1 MNMELGNHNSGEC
14 PPKIHRLSHS
24 VVKRITAGDVIQ
36 HPLSAVKELIEN
48 SLDAHSTN
56 INVIIQ
62 DGGFKLIQ
70 VNDNGHG
77 VRYEDL
83 AIMCGRHTTS
93 KLLKFEELMRL
104 KTMGFRGEALSS
116 ISHLGDVT
124 VTTITQG
131 SVHGYRV
138 SYKDGAME
146 HEPKPCAAV
155 KGTQV
160 TVENLFCNMA
170 ASKKALQNSHGDY
183 KKIVDLVSRFALHHT
198 NVSFSCRKH
207 KATRPDVHTNV
218 RSSRLDVIR
227 SVYGIVVAGSL
238 MEIEVADSNPSTSV
252 FEMHGFMSNATYAAK
267 KTTMI
272 LFIND
277 RLVEWSALKRAIE
290 VVYTKKLHKASKP
303 FVYIS
308 IVLPPGQIDVNMHAT
323 KKEVSILNQGAMIE
337 QIMSMVESRLRSSNE
352 AQSFDEQTARQSSP
366 SQINTSMKANLNSK
380 AMESRSK
387 KVPVHKLV
395 RTDSLDLAG
404 RLQACGQTK
413 FDGHTEKGAC
423 SNAVRSSV
431 SPSRNPKT
439 AADLTSVQALLAV
452 INNDCDPAM
461 MDIVRHCSYIGMTDN
476 VFVVLQH
483 HTHLYLANIVNLSKE
498 LMYQQFLSQF
508 AHHKAISIS
517 DPLPLKDLILLALKE
532 DDIDLEVKDDDN
544 LKEKIA
550 EMKSKLLKEKAQ
562 MLDEFFGINIDEH
575 GNISGLPLILDKHT
589 PNMDHIHEFALCL
602 GNDVDWKD
610 EKNCIQGISVAL
622 GNLYAMHPPMFPNP
636 FGDGLFN
643 YKKVNQLER
652 GTFDITGVDAINNKV
667 EHGMPSQ
674 PKNEWTEY
682 EWKIQ
687 HFVFPSFRDFL
698 KPSVSMATNG
708 TFVKVT
714 SLERLNKLLGRC

>member
-198 NVSFSCRKH
+198 NVSFSCRKYN
-207 KATRPDVHTNV
+207 ANRPDVHTSV
-218 RSSRLDVIR
+218 TSSRLDVIR
-227 SVYGIVVAGSL
+227 SFYGIAVAGCL
-238 MEIEVADSNPSTSV
+238 KEINVADSNPSPAV
-252 FEMHGFMSNATYAAK
+252 FEMQGFMSNATYAAK
-267 KTTMI
+267 KMIMI

-277 RLVEWSALKRAIE
+277 RLVEWSALQRAIE
-290 VVYTKKLHKASKP
+290 VVYTKKLHWASKP

-323 KKEVSILNQGAMIE
+323 KKEVSILNQEAMME
-337 QIMSMVESRLRSSNE
+337 QIMSMVESRLRSSKE
-352 AQSFDEQTARQSSP
+352 AQALEEQTARQSSP
-366 SQINTSMKANLNSK
+366 SQINTSMKANLNTEAMGIGIYVFSK
-380 AMESRSK
+380 SYFFRFYGLSYCFSFIFQHSTLLIESRSK

-431 SPSRNPKT
+431 SPSRNPET
-439 AADLTSVQALLAV
+439 AADLTSVQELLAV

-461 MDIVRHCSYIGMTDN
+461 MDILRHCSYIGMTDA

-483 HTHLYLANIVNLSKE
+483 HTHLYLANVVNWSKE

-508 AHHKAISIS
+508 AHHNAISIS
-517 DPLPLKDLILLALKE
+517 DPLPLKDLIFLALKE
-532 DDIDLEVKDDDN
+532 DDIDLEVNDDDN
-544 LKEKIA
+544 LKEMIA
-550 EMKSKLLKEKAQ
+550 E
-562 MLDEFFGINIDEH
+562 
-575 GNISGLPLILDKHT
+575 
-589 PNMDHIHEFALCL
+589 
-602 GNDVDWKD
+602 V
-610 EKNCIQGISVAL
+610 
-622 GNLYAMHPPMFPNP
+622 
-636 FGDGLFN
+636 
-643 YKKVNQLER
+643 
-652 GTFDITGVDAINNKV
+652 IT
-667 EHGMPSQ
+667 
-674 PKNEWTEY
+674 
-682 EWKIQ
+682 
-687 HFVFPSFRDFL
+687 L
-698 KPSVSMATNG
+698 
-708 TFVKVT
+708 
-714 SLERLNKLLGRC
+714 